1 MKKFAFP
8 IAIIAIL
15 AIGAF
20 FLLQPSGTNKE
31 QVQELFATVDEG
43 PFVVSVTAT
52 GELQAKNSV
61 QIRGPQGMR
70 AAGIFETTISDLIP
84 EGTIVKEGDY
94 VAALDRTEI
103 ASKMSTVQTELDKIQ
118 TQLEQ
123 ARIDTTIELKGLRDE
138 LINLEFTKKEK
149 KLKLE
154 ENRYEAQSVVQA
166 TQLELERT
174 ERDFEQLKNRYKLKQ
189 IQAEAQ
195 IQEIRTLQRQNQMKM
210 DQLSDLSDQFSINA
224 PDGGMLVYARS
235 WRSKKEPGSRVTA
248 WDPVVAELPDLSD
261 MISKT
266 YVNEVDISK
275 VQQGQEVQI
284 KIDAFPDSE
293 YSGKVLKVANIGEQL
308 RGYDAKVFEV
318 IVQVNEVDSIMRPAM
333 TTSVEIV
340 TDTYENVLF
349 IPLEALYNDSLS
361 FVYKKEGK
369 RVVKQ
374 EVITGASN
382 DTEIIL
388 DHGLSLGDEVLLTI
402 PEKSDELEFRMIDE
416 AIKNKILEEQK
427 QLALQKQQEALKKR
441 RSVQSEDLPV
451 NERSGSSRGG
461 RMFFT
466 KFRVQGSGFR
476 VLSFIMNLLTQNPEL
491 KTQNSKPR
499 TQNPELKTQNQNHE
513 SILFQ
518 LCTSRRRRQCQQ
530 APFCAYSPGYC
541 FWSRSGYSHAGHWCG
556 S

>member
-8 IAIIAIL
+8 IAIIAIM
-15 AIGAF
+15 AIGAI
-20 FLLQPSGTNKE
+20 FLLQPSGKNKE
-31 QVQELFATVDEG
+31 QVDELFAMVDKG
-43 PFVVSVTAT
+43 SFIVSVTAT

-70 AAGIFETTISDLIP
+70 AAGIFETTISDLIQ
-84 EGTIVKEGDY
+84 EGTIVKTGDY

-103 ASKMSTVQTELDKIQ
+103 ASKMSTFQTELDKIH

-123 ARIDTTIELKGLRDE
+123 AKIDTAIELKGLRDE

-174 ERDFEQLKNRYKLKQ
+174 ERDYEQLKNRYKLKV
-189 IQAEAQ
+189 IQSEAR
-195 IQEIRTLQRQNQMKM
+195 IEEIRTLQRQNQMKM
-210 DQLSDLSDQFSINA
+210 DQLSALSDEFTISA
-224 PDGGMLVYARS
+224 PDDGMLVYARS
-235 WRSKKEPGSRVTA
+235 RWSKKEVGSRVTA

-261 MISKT
+261 MISQT

-275 VQQGQEVQI
+275 VQQGQDVQI

-340 TDTYENVLF
+340 TDTYEDVLY

-361 FVYKKEGK
+361 FVFKKEGGNII
-369 RVVKQ
+369 KQ

-382 DTEIIL
+382 NTEIMI
-388 DHGLSLGDEVLLTI
+388 DYGLNEGDEILLTL
-402 PEKSDELEFRMIDE
+402 PENADELKYNMIDQE
-416 AIKNKILEEQK
+416 IKDKIYQEQK

-441 RSVQSEDLPV
+441 RSVQNEDLPV
-451 NERSGSSRGG
+451 NERSGSSGGG
-461 RMFFT
+461 RMFI
-466 KFRVQGSGFR
+466 V
-476 VLSFIMNLLTQNPEL
+476 N
-491 KTQNSKPR
+491 
-499 TQNPELKTQNQNHE
+499 
-513 SILFQ
+513 
-518 LCTSRRRRQCQQ
+518 
-530 APFCAYSPGYC
+530 
-541 FWSRSGYSHAGHWCG
+541 
-556 S
+556 